1 MALKMGFVKGDAVSL
16 GEKHNCQTFIMFK
29 DKQRKETFL
38 PAMEKFMPIL
48 EKLLAEAGSGF
59 MLPSG
64 ISYVDIQIAY
74 ILAATNKMDPEA
86 MGKYPK
92 LVEYSDR
99 VHGQPKL
106 KEYLAK
112 RKA

>member
-1 MALKMGFVKGDAVSL
+1 
-16 GEKHNCQTFIMFK
+16 
-29 DKQRKETFL
+29 
-38 PAMEKFMPIL
+38 MPTL
-48 EKLLAEAGSGF
+48 EKLLADAGSGF

-74 ILAATNKMDPEA
+74 TLAVINEKDPEA

-99 VHGQPKL
+99 VYGQPEL

-112 RKA
+112 RKM